1 MMTKISFWYTMW
13 LYLFKNKYQKRRKRM
28 RDYVKPAL
36 EEETIELKDIVAASN
51 NGGTEEGESASLADI
66 MGGIFS

>member
-1 MMTKISFWYTMW
+1 
-13 LYLFKNKYQKRRKRM
+13 M

-66 MGGIFS
+66 MGGIFSWEEL